1 MKQANLKMLFKKL
14 IFSFP
19 LFLVLSQCAGPST
32 KMVDTWSGTDM
43 QVEKWQKVLIVAI
56 AKTTEGKSIYEN
68 KLKEKIEKNNVT
80 VVAATDVLPPDEK
93 ISEETFHK
101 YFENQNFDAVIV
113 SRVTSVQDLPGVAR
127 PGQAPDFYEFYDQ
140 KYDEIS
146 VDYTDKNLIIGIE
159 TAVYETEKLEMIW
172 SGLSKT
178 FEPGKPKKLIHDLV
192 NAIYGALEKEG
203 FF

>member
-1 MKQANLKMLFKKL
+1 MTLKNLLFCVTAIIL
-14 IFSFP
+14 MTR
-19 LFLVLSQCAGPST
+19 CAGPST
-32 KMVDTWSGTDM
+32 KMVDIWSGADM

-56 AKTTEGKSIYEN
+56 AKTTEGKSNYEN
-68 KLKEKIEKNNVT
+68 KLKEKIEKKKVT

-113 SRVTSVQDLPGVAR
+113 SRVTSVQDLPGKAR

-146 VDYTDKNLIIGIE
+146 VDYTDKNLIIGVE
-159 TAVYETEKLEMIW
+159 TAVYETKKLEMIW

-178 FEPGKPKKLIHDLV
+178 FEPGKPKKLMRDLV